1 MATNPK
7 IHQNLAEVLGRPDVL
22 AASSRATGQPEIRI
36 IVEHKP
42 FPETRMA
49 AAAVGTVTTQTFD
62 HLLPGSAMIAT
73 PNAIKVLAARPDVEM
88 IWLDEEVHTMLDV
101 SVPLIQTP
109 QVWEAGFTGKGV
121 VVGVIDTGIDHTHP
135 DVAGRIKASKD
146 FTGEGDIDN
155 NGHGTHVAGIIG
167 GTGAASQDKFRGV
180 AFECDFVI
188 AKVLRGNGGG
198 LMSDVIAGMEF
209 CIDQGAQ
216 VLNLS
221 LGGGSAN
228 DGTDAVSV
236 ACDNAVDEGVVVC
249 VAAGNSGPG
258 ARTAGSPACARKVI
272 TIGATDKQDGIANY
286 SSRGPTSDGRVKPD
300 VCFPGSS
307 ITSARAKNTA
317 MGIPLNDFYTTASG
331 TSMATPHAAGT
342 CALLLQKSPS
352 LKPAEIKAAFM
363 AHTKNLNLDEN
374 VQGKGR
380 VIVFDVVDSIG
391 APSPEPEPEPPPDP
405 TPEPEP
411 EPPPPDPTPE
421 PPPPQPP
428 PTGGGC
434 LQLVKSFL
442 SG

>member
-1 MATNPK
+1 MSSPSK
-7 IHQNLAEVLGRPDVL
+7 IHPNLAQVL
-22 AASSRATGQPEIRI
+22 ASPEVAAAASRGAQPEIRI

-62 HLLPGSAMIAT
+62 KLIPGSAMIAT
-73 PNAIKVLAARPDVEM
+73 PNAIRVLAARPDVEM
-88 IWLDEEVHTMLDV
+88 IWLDEEVHTLLDV

-109 QVWEAGFTGKGV
+109 PVWAEGFTGKGV
-121 VVGVIDTGIDHTHP
+121 VVGVVDTGIDHTHP

-167 GTGAASQDKFRGV
+167 GTGAASQNKFRGV
-180 AFECDFVI
+180 AYECDFVI

-198 LMSDVIAGMEF
+198 LMSDVIAGLEF
-209 CIDQGAQ
+209 CLDNGAQ
-216 VLNLS
+216 VINLS

-236 ACDNAVDEGVVVC
+236 ACDNAVDAGAVLC

-258 ARTAGSPACARKVI
+258 AKTVGSPACARKVI

-307 ITSARAKNTA
+307 ITAARAKNTA

-342 CALLLQKSPS
+342 CALLLQKVPS
-352 LKPAEIKAAFM
+352 LKPAEIKTAFA
-363 AHTKNLNLDEN
+363 AHTKNLGLDEN
-374 VQGKGR
+374 TQGKGR
-380 VIVFDVVDSIG
+380 VIVLNVFQSIA
-391 APSPEPEPEPPPDP
+391 APAP

-411 EPPPPDPTPE
+411 PMPTPEPEPPTPTPE

-442 SG
+442 TG

>member
-1 MATNPK
+1 MSSSSK
-7 IHQNLAEVLGRPDVL
+7 IHPNLAALLASPEIAA
-22 AASSRATGQPEIRI
+22 AASRSTGQPEIRI

-62 HLLPGSAMIAT
+62 TLIPGSAMIAT

-88 IWLDEEVHTMLDV
+88 IWLDEEVHTLLDV

-109 QVWEAGFTGKGV
+109 PVWAQGFTGKGV
-121 VVGVIDTGIDHTHP
+121 VVGIVDTGIDHSHP
-135 DVAGRIKASKD
+135 DLVGRVKASKD
-146 FTGEGDIDN
+146 FTGEGDDDN

-167 GTGAASQDKFRGV
+167 GTGTASGDQYRGV
-180 AFECDFVI
+180 AYECEFVI

-198 LMSDVIAGMEF
+198 LMSDVIAGLEY
-209 CIDQGAQ
+209 CLDQGAR
-216 VLNLS
+216 VINLS
-221 LGGGSAN
+221 LGGGTAN
-228 DGTDAVSV
+228 DGTDAISV
-236 ACDNAVDEGVVVC
+236 ACDNAVKEGIVLC

-258 ARTAGSPACARKVI
+258 AGTVGSPACAREVI

-286 SSRGPTSDGRVKPD
+286 SSRGPTSDGRAKPD

-331 TSMATPHAAGT
+331 TSMATPHATGT
-342 CALLLQKSPS
+342 CALLLQKVPT
-352 LKPAEIKAAFM
+352 LKPQAIKDALK
-363 AHTKNLNLDEN
+363 AHTKNLGLDEN
-374 VQGKGR
+374 TQGKGR
-380 VIVFDVVDSIG
+380 VIVFDVFQAID
-391 APSPEPEPEPPPDP
+391 APSPIPEPEPPPP

-411 EPPPPDPTPE
+411 EPPPEPTPQ
-421 PPPPQPP
+421 PPPTEPP

-442 SG
+442 TG

>member
-1 MATNPK
+1 MSSPSK
-7 IHQNLAEVLGRPDVL
+7 IHPNLAELLGSPEV
-22 AASSRATGQPEIRI
+22 AAATSRGAQPEIRI

-62 HLLPGSAMIAT
+62 KLIPGSAMIAT
-73 PNAIKVLAARPDVEM
+73 PNAIRVLAARPDVEM
-88 IWLDEEVHTMLDV
+88 IWLDEEVHTLLDV

-109 QVWEAGFTGKGV
+109 AVWTEGFTGKGV
-121 VVGVIDTGIDHTHP
+121 IVGIVDTGIDHTHP

-167 GTGAASQDKFRGV
+167 GNGAASNNKYRGV
-180 AFECDFVI
+180 AYECSYVI

-198 LMSDVIAGMEF
+198 LMSDVIAGLEF
-209 CIDQGAQ
+209 CLDQGAQ
-216 VLNLS
+216 VINLS

-236 ACDNAVDEGVVVC
+236 ACDNAVDAGVVLC

-258 ARTAGSPACARKVI
+258 AKTVGSPACARKVI

-286 SSRGPTSDGRVKPD
+286 SSRGPSSDGRVKPD

-342 CALLLQKSPS
+342 CALLLQKVPT
-352 LKPAEIKAAFM
+352 LKPAEIKTALM
-363 AHTKNLNLDEN
+363 GHTKNLNLDEN
-374 VQGKGR
+374 TQGKGR
-380 VIVFDVVDSIG
+380 VIVLEVFQSIA
-391 APSPEPEPEPPPDP
+391 APAP

-411 EPPPPDPTPE
+411 PTPTPEPEPPTPTPE

-442 SG
+442 TG

>member
-1 MATNPK
+1 MTSPSK
-7 IHQNLAEVLGRPDVL
+7 IHPNLAELLGSPEVAA
-22 AASSRATGQPEIRI
+22 AASRGAPPEIRI

-62 HLLPGSAMIAT
+62 KLIPGSAMIAT
-73 PNAIKVLAARPDVEM
+73 PNAIRVLAARPDGEM
-88 IWLDEEVHTMLDV
+88 IWLDEEVHTLLDV

-109 QVWEAGFTGKGV
+109 PVWAEGFTGKGV
-121 VVGVIDTGIDHTHP
+121 VVGIVDTGIDHTHP

-167 GTGAASQDKFRGV
+167 GNGAASNNKYRGV
-180 AFECDFVI
+180 AYECSYVI

-198 LMSDVIAGMEF
+198 LMSDVIAGLEF
-209 CIDQGAQ
+209 CLDQGAQ
-216 VLNLS
+216 VINLS

-236 ACDNAVDEGVVVC
+236 ACDNAVDAGIVLC

-258 ARTAGSPACARKVI
+258 AKTVGSPACARKVI

-286 SSRGPTSDGRVKPD
+286 SSRGPSADGRVKPD

-307 ITSARAKNTA
+307 ITAARAKNTA

-342 CALLLQKSPS
+342 CALLLQKVPS
-352 LKPAEIKAAFM
+352 LKPAEIKTALM
-363 AHTKNLNLDEN
+363 GHTKNLNLDEN
-374 VQGKGR
+374 TQGKGR
-380 VIVFDVVDSIG
+380 VIVLNVFQSIA
-391 APSPEPEPEPPPDP
+391 APAP

-411 EPPPPDPTPE
+411 EPEPPTPE
-421 PPPPQPP
+421 PEPPTPEPPPQPP

-442 SG
+442 TG

>member
-1 MATNPK
+1 MATNAK
-7 IHQNLAEVLGRPDVL
+7 IHPNLAELLAQPEIA
-22 AASSRATGQPEIRI
+22 AASSRAAEQPEIRI

-62 HLLPGSAMIAT
+62 KLIPGSAMIAT
-73 PNAIKVLAARPDVEM
+73 PSAIKVLAARPDVEM
-88 IWLDEEVHTMLDV
+88 IWLDEEVHTLLDV
-101 SVPLIQTP
+101 SVPLIETP
-109 QVWEAGFTGKGV
+109 PVWEDGFTGKGV
-121 VVGVIDTGIDHTHP
+121 IVGIVDTGIDHTHP
-135 DVAGRIKASKD
+135 DVVGRIKASRD
-146 FTGEGDIDN
+146 LTGEGDMDN
-155 NGHGTHVAGIIG
+155 NGHGTHVAGIVG
-167 GTGAASQDKFRGV
+167 GTGAASQGKYRGV
-180 AFECDFVI
+180 AYECEYVI

-209 CIDQGAQ
+209 CIDQGAH

-221 LGGGSAN
+221 LGGGIAN

-236 ACDNAVDEGVVVC
+236 ACDNAVDAGVVVC

-258 ARTAGSPACARKVI
+258 AKTAGSPACARKVI

-307 ITSARAKNTA
+307 ITAARAKDTA
-317 MGIPLNDFYTTASG
+317 MGTPLNDFYTTASG

-342 CALLLQKSPS
+342 CALLLQKAPG
-352 LKPAEIKAAFM
+352 LTPAEIKAAFM
-363 AHTKNLNLDEN
+363 AHTKNLGLEEN
-374 VQGKGR
+374 TQGKGR
-380 VIVFDVVDSIG
+380 VIVLSVFRSIA
-391 APSPEPEPEPPPDP
+391 APEPTPEPEPVPDP
-405 TPEPEP
+405 TPAPEP
-411 EPPPPDPTPE
+411 EPPPPDPAPAPT
-421 PPPPQPP
+421 PQPP